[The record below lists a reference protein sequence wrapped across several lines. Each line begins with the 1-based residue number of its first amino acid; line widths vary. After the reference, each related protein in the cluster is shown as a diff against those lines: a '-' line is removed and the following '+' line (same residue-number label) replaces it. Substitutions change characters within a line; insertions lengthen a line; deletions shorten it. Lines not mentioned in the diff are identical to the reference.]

1 MLKKIWWWLLVIL
14 LVAGDR
20 LSKLWM
26 LNHLDVGMI
35 FSLNRWLNWMLA
47 FNYGGAFSLFASG
60 NGWQN
65 WLFLGATVV
74 ATCVILWLRL
84 CQPELN
90 CAKQL
95 ALALLLGGAL
105 GNAYDRYYYGYVI
118 DFIDVNLWGW
128 HYPTFNVADME
139 ICIGAVLFIWQV
151 CCESKV
157 AGLGVGKK

>member
-1 MLKKIWWWLLVIL
+1 MLKRIWWWLLVIL
-14 LVAGDR
+14 LVTGDR

-26 LNHLDVGMI
+26 LNHLDLGAI
-35 FSLNRWLNWMLA
+35 FPLSRWLNWMLA

-65 WLFLGATVV
+65 WLFLGATLVV
-74 ATCVILWLRL
+74 TCVILWLRL
-84 CQPELN
+84 RHPELN

-128 HYPTFNVADME
+128 HYPTFNIADVA
-139 ICIGAVLFIWQV
+139 ICIGAALFVWQV
-151 CCESKV
+151 YYESNRT
-157 AGLGVGKK
+157 GLSTR